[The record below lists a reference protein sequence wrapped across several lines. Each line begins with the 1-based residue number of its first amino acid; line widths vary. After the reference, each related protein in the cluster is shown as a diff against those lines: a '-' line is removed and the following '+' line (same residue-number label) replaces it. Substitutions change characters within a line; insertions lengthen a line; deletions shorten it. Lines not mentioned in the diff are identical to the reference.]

1 MFSWLEV
8 KRNVIGFE
16 DVKYAVGNDDYY
28 IINTLQHNQ
37 QNTLIKNTINSEN
50 EEELINQVLNDYKL
64 PDKPFII
71 YGKNS
76 CDDSVNKKYDQLI
89 KLGFKDVYIYRGGL
103 FEWLLLN
110 EIFGNKEIPLN
121 HENMNINEILKY
133 RETSTF
139 H

>member
-1 MFSWLEV
+1 MFSWLEI

-16 DVKYAVGNDDYY
+16 DVKYATRNDNYY
-28 IINTLQHNQ
+28 MINTLQRDQ
-37 QNTLIKNTINSEN
+37 QKTLIKNTINSDN
-50 EEELINQVLNDYKL
+50 EEEIINTLLNDYKI

-110 EIFGNKEIPLN
+110 EIFGNEEIPLN
-121 HENMNINEILKY
+121 HENVDINEIFKY
-133 RETSTF
+133 REPNIL

>member
-1 MFSWLEV
+1 MLSWLEI
-8 KRNVIGFE
+8 KRNIIGFE
-16 DVKYAVGNDDYY
+16 DIKYSIHKGNYY
-28 IINTLQHNQ
+28 IINTLQSDQ
-37 QNTLIKNTINSEN
+37 QKTLIKNTINSEN
-50 EEELINQVLNDYKL
+50 EEELINQVLNDYKI

-76 CDDSVNKKYDQLI
+76 CDDSVNTKYDQLI

-110 EIFGNKEIPLN
+110 EIFGNEEIPLN

-133 RETSTF
+133 RESNIL

>member
-1 MFSWLEV
+1 MFSWLEI

-16 DVKYAVGNDDYY
+16 DVKHATRSDKYY
-28 IINTLQHNQ
+28 MINTLQHDQ
-37 QNTLIKNTINSEN
+37 QKTLIKNTITSEN
-50 EEELINQVLNDYKL
+50 EEELINQVLNDYKI

-76 CDDSVNKKYDQLI
+76 CDDSVNTKYDQLI

-110 EIFGNKEIPLN
+110 EIFGNEEIPLN
-121 HENMNINEILKY
+121 HENMTLNEILKY
-133 RETSTF
+133 RESSIL